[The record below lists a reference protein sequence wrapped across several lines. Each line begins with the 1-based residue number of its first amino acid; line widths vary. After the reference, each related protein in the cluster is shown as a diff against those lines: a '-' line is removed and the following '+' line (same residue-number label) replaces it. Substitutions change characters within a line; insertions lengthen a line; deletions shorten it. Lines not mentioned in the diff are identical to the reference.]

1 MDRFPR
7 GLSGTG
13 RSRILPVM
21 NVFGTVADLYARVR
35 PRYPPEIAESA
46 LAHHGGTPAS
56 VVEVGAGTDVLVGI
70 GAPITCVEPD
80 ALMAARLT
88 ERFPDARVE
97 VTTFERWA
105 PPAGGV
111 DVLACATAWHWL
123 DAATRN
129 ALVPDAGGGNRLLL
143 KVVMRTNPVIAL
155 GGCLGDLVMARRQL
169 LNLKRLAE
177 QGAVPG
183 R

>member
-1 MDRFPR
+1 
-7 GLSGTG
+7 
-13 RSRILPVM
+13 M
-21 NVFGTVADLYARVR
+21 NVFGTVADLYERVR
-35 PRYPPEIAESA
+35 PGYPPEIAASI
-46 LAHHGGTPAS
+46 LAYHGGTPAS
-56 VVEVGAGTDVLVGI
+56 VVEVGAGTGKGTDVLVRI
-70 GAPITCVEPD
+70 GAPLTCVEPD
-80 ALMAARLT
+80 ARMAARLT

-105 PPAGGV
+105 SSAGGV
-111 DVLACATAWHWL
+111 DVLACAMAWHWL

-129 ALVPDAGGGNRLLL
+129 ALAPDAEGGTRLLL
-143 KVVMRTNPVIAL
+143 EVVMRTNPVIAL

-177 QGAVPG
+177 ESAVPG